1 MKKIDF
7 IIAILFILF
16 VLSVMCSCMIND
28 DWHTHQLEYNTI
40 DKTLLVDGE
49 VNDRVMYEL
58 GAEGIGIT
66 FYLGEPMDNFTWH
79 FNTLNEFGV
88 RYSEIIDGD
97 MVYIPHD
104 FNVHPGEV
112 FKATTYLVESHYHFI
127 TNLN

>member
-16 VLSVMCSCMIND
+16 VLFVMCSCMIND

-79 FNTLNEFGV
+79 FN
-88 RYSEIIDGD
+88 I
-97 MVYIPHD
+97 
-104 FNVHPGEV
+104 HPGEV

-127 TNLN
+127 VNLN